1 MATKTQVV
9 DGELVPSKELVQL
22 TEDILMGRTEALG
35 QMVEDSTGA
44 HEHMI
49 RRILEAEDEDA
60 VLADDS
66 LIAAKDL
73 VDTPLLIHSFR
84 VLKSALV
91 DPDTGEAYQVPTK
104 SAWVYDSLGLTINL
118 SGSYTQRS
126 DVTEEQL
133 IGWVKN
139 ILGPE
144 KIAELETQVTQML
157 EAA

>member
-1 MATKTQVV
+1 MFSWKILRV
-9 DGELVPSKELVQL
+9 DCYQTL
-22 TEDILMGRTEALG
+22 T
-35 QMVEDSTGA
+35 DSTGTEFHDVIYA
-44 HEHMI
+44 LQWQITGQTM
-49 RRILEAEDEDA
+49 
-60 VLADDS
+60 ADM
-66 LIAAKDL
+66 
-73 VDTPLLIHSFR
+73 
-84 VLKSALV
+84 V

-157 EAA
+157 EAM